1 MSVRKLASSLIAA
14 LALLGG
20 AVTVSAQHPVHLA
33 DPLEFDPDFDWFEP
47 VYDLDLEDMK
57 PKKRAPT
64 GWFATYDRLNLY
76 GSRPEL
82 DSTAGPIS
90 ETKIDSGWGHRY
102 EVGYMLPDDDT
113 GWLFNWTTLGVGK
126 FFTQR
131 QERLNRYIDPATG
144 FPVIAPP
151 FGVAVRQEEDNNVGY
166 NFRFYDVNKTEN
178 VYKYRS
184 YELNK
189 TWRLEP
195 YHYGGILEPLVG
207 IQYKMIQDINSF
219 QDYVNS
225 DMNPPFAG
233 PNFIFG
239 EQITTVQAR
248 TDNEMF
254 GGQLGFRYFKYKR
267 RYMLTSDFRAFF
279 GGNWQCSRSQ
289 IVTDQT
295 FYDGNTVGSN
305 VVRMFHDATD
315 PVYSRNE
322 EFYVGYDVRAELGY
336 QLTKMFS
343 VRAGVQVIHVARGV
357 WRGGDGSVIAA
368 GDNDQD
374 LFMWGGTFG
383 INLNH

>member
-1 MSVRKLASSLIAA
+1 MSVRKLASSLLAA

-20 AVTVSAQHPVHLA
+20 AVTVNAQQPVHLA
-33 DPLEFDPDFDWFEP
+33 DPFEFDPDFQWFEP

-82 DSTAGPIS
+82 DAPNIS
-90 ETKIDSGWGHRY
+90 ETKLDSGWGHRY
-102 EVGYMLPDDDT
+102 ELGYMLPDDDT
-113 GWLFNWTTLGVGK
+113 GLLFNWTTVGVGQ

-131 QERLNRYIDPATG
+131 QERLNRYIDPTDG
-144 FPVIAPP
+144 FSPVAPP

-166 NFRFYDVNKTEN
+166 NFRFYDVNRTEN

-207 IQYKMIQDINSF
+207 VQYKMIQDINSF
-219 QDYVNS
+219 QDYINS
-225 DMNPPFAG
+225 DMNPPFVG
-233 PNFIFG
+233 PPNFTDG

-254 GGQLGFRYFKYKR
+254 GGQFGFRYFKYKR
-267 RYMLTSDFRAFF
+267 RYMLTSDFRCFF

-289 IVTDQT
+289 TVIDQT
-295 FYDGNTVGSN
+295 FYDGNAVGAE
-305 VVRMFHDATD
+305 VVRMFHDESE
-315 PVYSRNE
+315 PIYSRNE

-343 VRAGVQVIHVARGV
+343 VRTGVQVIHVARGV
-357 WRGGDGSVIAA
+357 WRGGDGTLLA
-368 GDNDQD
+368 GGDRDQD
-374 LFMWGGTFG
+374 LFMFGATFG
-383 INLNH
+383 LNLNH